1 MRRLSCFLS
10 TGSLKRDFLDIYITT
25 SFRVRKFKNTSAM
38 RVIFFL
44 EMFKIESKFRKIKK
58 SIEKRYFDSETIASE
73 NIALNC
79 LCQEHNTCY
88 RQSVG

>member
-1 MRRLSCFLS
+1 
-10 TGSLKRDFLDIYITT
+10 
-25 SFRVRKFKNTSAM
+25 
-38 RVIFFL
+38 
-44 EMFKIESKFRKIKK
+44 MFKIESKFRKIKK
-58 SIEKRYFDSETIASE
+58 SIEKKYFDSETIASE